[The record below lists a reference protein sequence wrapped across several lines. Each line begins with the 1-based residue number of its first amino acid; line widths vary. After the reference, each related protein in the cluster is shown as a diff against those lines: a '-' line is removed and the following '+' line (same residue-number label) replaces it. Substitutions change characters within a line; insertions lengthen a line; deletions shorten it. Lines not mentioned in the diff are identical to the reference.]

1 MKEQEMDEAPIEVT
15 QKYID
20 GIAWPA
26 SKEEV
31 LGALRQNGAP
41 DDVLQSVRSANKER
55 FVGPND
61 LHAILWKEA

>member
-1 MKEQEMDEAPIEVT
+1 MEEAPVEVT
-15 QKYID
+15 QRHID

-26 SKEEV
+26 SKDDV

-41 DDVLQSVRSANKER
+41 DDVLQAVSSADKER

-61 LHAILWKEA
+61 LHAILWKAA